1 MSRAVRSIRIW
12 RAPIVLAAASAI
24 GLTSALLADGA
35 GDVLAWLTL
44 GAPVVVVGWCALPGV
59 QRARFGDE
67 SKIS

>member
-1 MSRAVRSIRIW
+1 MSRDAVRVW

-59 QRARFGDE
+59 QRTHFAEKRN
-67 SKIS
+67 IS

>member
-1 MSRAVRSIRIW
+1 MSRAASAIRVW
-12 RAPIVLAAASAI
+12 RAPIALAAASAI

-59 QRARFGDE
+59 QRTHFAEKRN
-67 SKIS
+67 IS